1 MQRENGGNRPPFSS
15 PIFQFKFTN
24 DAGSFGSHLAHG
36 GNPMPELDPDFQT
49 VTLSVT
55 LSNSEL
61 LRAARLGGLVVA
73 LNDFEAFDV
82 SDHAALIAHAELG
95 MAFAIHDSFERM
107 FPTRYPEDVD
117 WASEGWG
124 YSAKI
129 TGYFCKIWRG
139 KVTW

>member
-82 SDHAALIAHAELG
+82 SDHAALMTVLSGCSPRGILKMSIGHLRAGVILPKSQ
-95 MAFAIHDSFERM
+95 D
-107 FPTRYPEDVD
+107 T
-117 WASEGWG
+117 
-124 YSAKI
+124 SAQF
-129 TGYFCKIWRG
+129 GGGR
-139 KVTW
+139 